1 MHASLKNLSKQI
13 NTGDIWGGL
22 AASAVVLPQAMAFGV
37 ALLSP
42 LGIGTAQGALSGL
55 LAAAMLCIAS
65 GVSGGT
71 RGLISA
77 PTGPC
82 LILLAGAMIAIHS
95 TGATGS
101 VLLLNLVAIVVL
113 AGIFQFIL
121 GLTGGGRLIKYIP
134 YPVISGFMTGSA
146 ILMILSQIKPLTSHV
161 DNEAWQMWHWLPL
174 LAAGITYLAMYLA
187 PKYIRWLP
195 NTIAGIIIGTIA
207 FHIITLMNPGP
218 VPEIW
223 LIGELPELN
232 KPGYVLSFEYLNGL
246 IWYTIVP
253 AALALAVLASIDTLL
268 TSVIADVT
276 TGERHKANYELAGQG
291 IGHVLS
297 GLAGG
302 MAGAG
307 TTGATIVSV
316 KSGGR
321 RWSGFMAGIAILVII
336 FIAGKLVQVLPVS
349 VLAGIILFVGIHML
363 DLDILAWFKDRRMW
377 QDAGIAVLVIAT
389 TVFYDLMAA
398 VGLGVII
405 AIILF
410 IRSQIKAPVVHRRS
424 TAHSMRSLHRRSAR
438 EREILEAHGDR
449 IVLYE
454 LRGNL
459 FFATADRLLEEL
471 MPDLDAPNYIILHMQ
486 RVAQVDLTAIKFLQQ
501 IESRLNKNHG
511 ALIFCN
517 VHHGIGIGFNIQDV
531 FKTMGREDQDSPVL
545 TFNGKDEALEYAENM
560 LLEEL
565 GEETTHI
572 SDIIPLSENELCRN
586 LDEDKLYIFEKLLKE
601 KKINRGEKLFF
612 AGDASNELYLV
623 MQGEIEIR
631 LPTTKHHYKRLA
643 NYGPGTY
650 FGELG
655 LLKSGMRVA
664 DAIATYPGKLLLLS
678 QEAFTTLSQE
688 HPEIAVHLLKNLA
701 ETTVEHQRW
710 STAEI
715 QRLSEW

>member
-1 MHASLKNLSKQI
+1 MQASLKNLFKQFR
-13 NTGDIWGGL
+13 TGDIWGGF
-22 AASAVVLPQAMAFGV
+22 AASAVILPQAMAFGV

-42 LGIGTAQGALSGL
+42 LGIGTAQGAISGL

-65 GVSGGT
+65 GIAGGT

-82 LILLAGAMIAIHS
+82 LILLAGAMISIHS
-95 TGATGS
+95 SGATGA
-101 VLLLNLVAIVVL
+101 LLMLNLAAIVVL
-113 AGIFQFIL
+113 AGIFQALL
-121 GLTGGGRLIKYIP
+121 GLTGGGSLIKYIP
-134 YPVISGFMTGSA
+134 YPVISGFLTGSA

-161 DNEAWQMWHWLPL
+161 DDEAWQMWRWLPVF
-174 LAAGITYLAMYLA
+174 AAGTTCLAMYLA

-195 NTIAGIIIGTIA
+195 NTIAGIIIGTIV
-207 FHIITLMNPGP
+207 FHIITVMNPGP
-218 VPEIW
+218 VPEAW
-223 LIGELPELN
+223 LIGELPQLN
-232 KPGYVLSFEYLNGL
+232 KLGYEISSEYLDGL
-246 IWYTIVP
+246 VWYTIIP

-276 TGERHKANYELAGQG
+276 TGERHKANYELIGQG
-291 IGHVLS
+291 VGHVLS
-297 GLAGG
+297 GLVGG

-307 TTGATIVSV
+307 TTGATVVSV
-316 KSGGR
+316 KTGGR
-321 RWSGFMAGIAILVII
+321 RWSGFMAGIAILLIVL
-336 FIAGKLVQVLPVS
+336 IAGKLVQVLPIS
-349 VLAGIILFVGIHML
+349 VLAGIILFVGVHML
-363 DLDILAWFKDRRMW
+363 DLDILAWLKDRRMW
-377 QDAGIAVLVIAT
+377 QDAGIAILVIAT

-424 TAHSMRSLHRRSAR
+424 TARSMRSLRRRSTR
-438 EREILEAHGDR
+438 EREILEANGDR
-449 IVLYE
+449 IVIYE

-471 MPDLDAPNYIILHMQ
+471 MPDLDAPNYIILHMR

-501 IESRLNKNHG
+501 IAARLNKHHG
-511 ALIFCN
+511 SLIFCN

-531 FKTMGREDQDSPVL
+531 FRAMGRGTQGSQVL

-572 SDIIPLSENELCRN
+572 GDVVPLSENELCRN
-586 LDEDKLYIFEKLLKE
+586 LEEDKLRIFEKLLKE
-601 KKINRGEKLFF
+601 KNIDRGEKIFS

-631 LPTTKHHYKRLA
+631 LPTTRHHYKRLA

-655 LLKSGMRVA
+655 LLKSGRRVA
-664 DAIATYPGKLLLLS
+664 DVIATYPCRLLVLS
-678 QEAFTTLSQE
+678 HEAFTTLSQT
-688 HPEIAVHLLKNLA
+688 HPEIAVHLLRNLA